1 MRTQP
6 LLQESTPNASEIP
19 LAKQLVEIQEYIG
32 SIPNPGQEQHG
43 LFEMPQDILTSQQAL
58 EMKTINEIPLFHHL
72 REEFSEIF
80 SSLVPILKAK
90 DPELYRH
97 SSRVH
102 SLALSFA
109 ATTLQLPE
117 SEFLKIG
124 LAAFF
129 HDVGKLH
136 IDDALLQKAS
146 GLTRQEYEIIK
157 NHPAYGAD
165 ILSQFKLIKH
175 IIPSLYHHH
184 ERLDGK
190 GYPDGLRG
198 KAIPLGARVI
208 AIADAFDVITSQRS
222 YQKSRTPEQAMEEL
236 YKHAGT
242 QFDAELVE
250 LFCRFYELSPHLSSG
265 SDQTEVVSGSRHDV

>member
-1 MRTQP
+1 MSTQP
-6 LLQESTPNASEIP
+6 LLQESTPDAREIT
-19 LAKQLVEIQEYIG
+19 LARLQLVEAQGYVG
-32 SIPNPGQEQHG
+32 SVHNPGQDQFG
-43 LFEMPQDILTSQQAL
+43 LFEMPQDILTSQQAV
-58 EMKTINEIPLFHHL
+58 EIKTIDEIPLFHHL

-80 SSLVPILKAK
+80 SSLVPILKAR

-102 SLALSFA
+102 SLALSFST
-109 ATTLQLPE
+109 TTLQFSEAE
-117 SEFLKIG
+117 SLKIG

-129 HDVGKLH
+129 HDVGKLQ
-136 IDDALLQKAS
+136 IDIALLQKAS

-165 ILSQFKLIKH
+165 ILSQFKLIQNV
-175 IIPSLYHHH
+175 IPSLYHHH

-198 KAIPLGARVI
+198 KAIPIGAKII
-208 AIADAFDVITSQRS
+208 AIADAFEVMTSQRS
-222 YQKSRTPEQAMEEL
+222 YQKSRTPGQAIEEL
-236 YKHAGT
+236 YAHAGT

-250 LFCRFYELSPHLSSG
+250 LFHTFYELSPHL
-265 SDQTEVVSGSRHDV
+265 

>member
-1 MRTQP
+1 MSTQP
-6 LLQESTPNASEIP
+6 LLRESTPETHEIALAPLQSEETKGYVGFIHH
-19 LAKQLVEIQEYIG
+19 
-32 SIPNPGQEQHG
+32 PGRDQYG
-43 LFEMPQDILTSQQAL
+43 LLDLPQDKLTSQQSI
-58 EMKTINEIPLFHHL
+58 EIKTIHEIPLFHHL

-80 SSLVPILKAK
+80 SSLVPVLKAK
-90 DPELYRH
+90 DPELFRH

-109 ATTLQLPE
+109 AKTLQLTEAE
-117 SEFLKIG
+117 SLKIG

-136 IDDALLQKAS
+136 IDDNLLQKAS

-165 ILSQFKLIKH
+165 ILSEFKLIQNV
-175 IIPSLYHHH
+175 IPSLYHHH

-198 KAIPLGARVI
+198 KAIPLGARII
-208 AIADAFDVITSQRS
+208 AIADAFEVMTSQRK
-222 YQKSRTPEQAMEEL
+222 YQKTRTSAQAMEEL
-236 YKHAGT
+236 YEHAGT
-242 QFDAELVE
+242 EFDIELVE
-250 LFCRFYELSPHLSSG
+250 LFRTFYERSPHL
-265 SDQTEVVSGSRHDV
+265 